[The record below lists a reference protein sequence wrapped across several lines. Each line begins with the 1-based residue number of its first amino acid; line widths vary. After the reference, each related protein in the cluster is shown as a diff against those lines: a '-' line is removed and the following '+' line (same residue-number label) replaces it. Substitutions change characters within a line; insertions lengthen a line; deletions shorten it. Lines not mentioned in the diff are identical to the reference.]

1 METVRLG
8 FIHMCVC
15 LSLSFHVTV
24 PVWKVPNNTESQRV
38 KHMTVNVGGL
48 IMVGKDGWLAEIP
61 YQV

>member
-1 METVRLG
+1 MKQIS
-8 FIHMCVC
+8 FINTREY
-15 LSLSFHVTV
+15 LSLSFHVIV
-24 PVWKVPNNTESQRV
+24 PIWKVPNNTESQRL